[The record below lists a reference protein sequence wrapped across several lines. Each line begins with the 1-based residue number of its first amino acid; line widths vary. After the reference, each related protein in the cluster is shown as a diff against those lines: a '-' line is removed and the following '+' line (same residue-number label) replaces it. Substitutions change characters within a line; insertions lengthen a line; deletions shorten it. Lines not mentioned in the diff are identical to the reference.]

1 MYRKFRVGAIVPFL
15 GLVRWQNLIIIV
27 ITQLAMRY
35 LVMDPILAAMGFSLQ
50 LSSMAFA
57 MLVLATVC
65 IAGAGYVINDYFDI
79 KVDAI
84 NKPTRPMVI
93 HQVTRRESIALHF
106 ILNSIGIL
114 AGGYVA
120 YSVHILGLWLIFPL
134 ATGLLWFYSTTYKR
148 QLLTG
153 NILVAILTAL
163 VPFMVVVFELPLLY
177 ADYLPEL
184 KELGLNFNVLT
195 YWVGGFSFFAF
206 LLTLIREIVKDM
218 EDFEGDAVVGRNSLP
233 LAFGMKSAKTVVFL
247 LIGMNA
253 IFLIYLFVTKLL
265 YLPTGSV
272 DYLSLGYLSLLVFI
286 PSLWMM
292 WLVFKANSK
301 TDFSKISRL
310 AKLIMLFGILYSLCF
325 FIIVKFEILAS

>member
-1 MYRKFRVGAIVPFL
+1 MHRKLRVGAVVPFL
-15 GLVRWQNLIIIV
+15 GLVRWQNLMIIV

-35 LVMDPILAAMGFSLQ
+35 LVMDPILDAMGFTLQ
-50 LSSMAFA
+50 LSTFAFA

-65 IAGAGYVINDYFDI
+65 IAAAGYVINDYFDI

-84 NKPTRPMVI
+84 NKPKRPLVI

-106 ILNSIGIL
+106 ILNTVGII

-120 YSVHILGLWLIFPL
+120 FSIHVWGLWLVFPL

-153 NILVAILTAL
+153 NLLVAILTAL

-177 ADYLPEL
+177 SCYLPEL
-184 KELGLNFNVLT
+184 KSLGLNFNVLT

-218 EDFEGDAVVGRNSLP
+218 EDFEGDAVAGRNSLP
-233 LAFGMKSAKTVVFL
+233 LAFGMKSAKIIVLLLTGLNATFL
-247 LIGMNA
+247 V
-253 IFLIYLFVTKLL
+253 YLFITKLL
-265 YLPTGSV
+265 YLPDGV
-272 DYLSLGYLSLLVFI
+272 IDYLSLVYLSLSVFI

-292 WLVFKANSK
+292 VLVFKANSK
-301 TDFSKISRL
+301 ADYSKISLL
-310 AKLIMLFGILYSLCF
+310 AKLIMLGGILYSVCF
-325 FIIVKFEILAS
+325 FAIVKFQILTL

>member
-1 MYRKFRVGAIVPFL
+1 MSSKLRVAALVPFL
-15 GLVRWQNLIIIV
+15 ELIRWQNLLIIV

-35 LVMDPILAAMGFSLQ
+35 LVMDPILAALGFSLQ
-50 LSSMAFA
+50 LSILAFS

-65 IAGAGYVINDYFDI
+65 IAAAGYVINDYFDI

-84 NKPTRPMVI
+84 NKPNRPLVV

-106 ILNSIGIL
+106 ILNTVGIV

-120 YSVHILGLWLIFPL
+120 FSVHIMGLWLVFPL

-153 NILVAILTAL
+153 NFLVALLTAF
-163 VPFMVVVFELPLLY
+163 VPFLVVVFELPLLY
-177 ADYLPEL
+177 ELYLPEL
-184 KELGLNFNVLT
+184 KASGLTLNVLT

-218 EDFEGDAVVGRNSLP
+218 EDFEGDAVAGRNSLP
-233 LAFGMKSAKTVVFL
+233 LAFGMKSAKTVVLL
-247 LIGMNA
+247 LIGLNA
-253 IFLIYLFVTKLL
+253 IFLVYLFISKLL
-265 YLPTGSV
+265 YLPDGRV
-272 DYLSLGYLSLLVFI
+272 DYLSLGYLSFFVFI

-292 WLVFKANSK
+292 SLVYKAEAK
-301 TDFSKISRL
+301 ADYGKISLL
-310 AKLIMLFGILYSLCF
+310 AKLIMLGGILYSLCF
-325 FIIVKFEILAS
+325 FLIVKFEILVP